1 MGFDINPTT
10 QMQKI
15 GGLLA
20 HAESAQ
26 ATVDKGL
33 AAQAEG
39 SAQIMKLKD
48 IATETFSDFKLQIDL
63 IVPRAQQAAEGAVYA
78 EVQRSLQGV
87 GAVVKAAA
95 TEALRPVMEEA
106 KERIR
111 QAQKAEWSLAQK
123 AEWFSNRVLAILVI
137 GALGALMVVPIDVF
151 VELPWRRYEFASIDQ
166 KTDDIHAKNEKML
179 AQYQQLKAKGLLMD
193 LRTCKGPKGHL
204 HYCVAVEPFTKQ
216 FGTDQAPYREMKGS

>member
-48 IATETFSDFKLQIDL
+48 IATETFSDLKLQIDL
-63 IVPRAQQAAEGAVYA
+63 IIPSAQQAAEGAVYA

-111 QAQKAEWSLAQK
+111 QAQKAEWSLAQT
-123 AEWFSNRVLAILVI
+123 AERFSNRSLAILALV
-137 GALGALMVVPIDVF
+137 ALGVLMMVPLGVS
-151 VELPWRRYEFASIDQ
+151 VELPWRRSEIAGLVQDHDNIAAQ
-166 KTDDIHAKNEKML
+166 NEKML

-193 LRTCKGPKGHL
+193 LRSCKGPKGHL